1 MQLIFFLYI
10 SNFYIYIYI
19 YKWFINNIK
28 KQNKEKIRKKALERK
43 KTKKARDR

>member
-10 SNFYIYIYI
+10 YNFYIYIYI